1 MLHDRICESE
11 KIDKLSA
18 EEERLYTRLL
28 THLDDYG
35 NYPAD
40 PQSIR
45 TACFPRKKKWNN
57 RTIQFWLDRLIAVGL
72 VSYYDVQG
80 QRFVHFERFEV
91 FQTLKHFNARYPKQP
106 DDRGDHPSMTGGII
120 DDDGGGHGGMTRG
133 VMGDEGG
140 GQVTEPALISTDTNS
155 KFLSKKEVSRSKPS
169 PPVSK
174 QKRSPVPS
182 GKIPSGQPVPPV
194 PATSNSLR
202 HWDQDLDGTPA
213 ALIRRAII
221 YHYDHNPRDYH
232 RSRMSPSYIRNKYQ
246 AMIDD
251 VPGNWEIPQP
261 KTRTQYDP
269 DCPKC
274 GGRGGWICKAAGRK
288 IGRDWQVCDCGKEV
302 STSGSPAILYS
313 LATKKQIERDLKE
326 ANNG

>member
-1 MLHDRICESE
+1 MSGKRMLHDRICESK

-35 NYPAD
+35 NHPAD
-40 PQSIR
+40 PKAVR
-45 TACFPRKKKWNN
+45 MACFPRKKKWNN
-57 RTIQFWLDRLIAVGL
+57 RTIQFWLDRLVAVGL
-72 VSYYDVQG
+72 ASYYEVQG
-80 QRFVHFERFEV
+80 QNFVHFERFKD
-91 FQTLKHFNARYPKQP
+91 FQKLKHFNGWYPRHP

-120 DDDGGGHGGMTRG
+120 DDDGGGHEGMTG
-133 VMGDEGG
+133 VVMGDEGG
-140 GQVTEPALISTDTNS
+140 GQVTEPALISTDTNLKS
-155 KFLSKKEVSRSKPS
+155 LSKKEVSGSKPS

-174 QKRSPVPS
+174 QERSPVSS
-182 GKIPSGQPVPPV
+182 GRIPSGQPVPPA
-194 PATSNSLR
+194 PATSKSLR
-202 HWDQDLDGTPA
+202 EWDQDIDGTPA
-213 ALIRRAII
+213 ALIHRAII

-261 KTRTQYDP
+261 KKRIQYDP

-274 GGRGGWICKAAGRK
+274 GGSGGWMSKAAGRK
-288 IGRDWQVCDCGKEV
+288 IGRTWQVCNCGTEV
-302 STSGSPAILYS
+302 SVA
-313 LATKKQIERDLKE
+313 A
-326 ANNG
+326 A